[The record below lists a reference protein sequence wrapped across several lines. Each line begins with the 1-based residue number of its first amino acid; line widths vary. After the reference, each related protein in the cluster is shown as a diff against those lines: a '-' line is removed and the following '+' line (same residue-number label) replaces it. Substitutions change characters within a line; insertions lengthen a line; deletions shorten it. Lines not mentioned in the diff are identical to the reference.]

1 MREAFYTI
9 LIVWIVSRILNSIST
24 YRSMRNARS
33 NNAEGK
39 TKSSDGET
47 VINYVPPTKNKF
59 DDKDDEYVDY
69 EEVK

>member
-1 MREAFYTI
+1 
-9 LIVWIVSRILNSIST
+9 
-24 YRSMRNARS
+24 MRNARS